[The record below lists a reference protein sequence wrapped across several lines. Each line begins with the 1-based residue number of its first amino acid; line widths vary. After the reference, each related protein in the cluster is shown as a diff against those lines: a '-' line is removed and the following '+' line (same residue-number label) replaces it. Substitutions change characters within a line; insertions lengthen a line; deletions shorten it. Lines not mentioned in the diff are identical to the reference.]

1 MKIIDSKIIPDV
13 KLINLPVYKDHRGF
27 FTETFNPKVEDALGV
42 KFVQDNQSVS
52 HKNVVRGIHF
62 QWDEPMGKLVR
73 VTHGKG
79 IDIAIDLRKD
89 SKTYGYWHAEDLSAE
104 NNFQLWVPPG
114 FGHAF
119 FSLEDNTHLMYKCTA
134 VHNPLAESAINP
146 FDEEL
151 GLNIIWDKFAE
162 EKENII
168 LSDKD
173 RAAGSFAEYKLNP
186 KF

>member
-1 MKIIDSKIIPDV
+1 MHILDSRIIPDV
-13 KLINLPVYKDHRGF
+13 KLISLPVYKDHRGF
-27 FTETFNPKVEDALGV
+27 FTETFNPKVEQALGV
-42 KFVQDNQSVS
+42 KFFQDNQSVS

-79 IDIAIDLRKD
+79 IDIAIDLRKE
-89 SKTYGYWHAEDLSAE
+89 SKTYGYWHAEDLRAE
-104 NNFQLWVPPG
+104 NNFQLWVPAG

-119 FSLEDNTHLMYKCTA
+119 FSLEDNTHLMYKCTS

-151 GLNIIWDKFAE
+151 DLNVIWDKFAGGRQ
-162 EKENII
+162 NII

-173 RAAGSFAEYKLNP
+173 RAAGSFADYKLNP